1 MHQDQIDRLR
11 DVAGRCLGLIIGGLM
26 LSTLVIGSALGE
38 GPAGNKKPHPV
49 SFSNAKTPEHGDA
62 LGSRILRDVAAEPAT
77 ADAITAEVLHELYEQ
92 ADSHFDAGEYNHC
105 INLNQIVAQGDPHNV
120 ETYANN
126 AWLLWSTDRAQE
138 GIATLKRGIEA
149 NPDTYYMYDEMGD
162 FYWLYLKNP
171 KAAVPYY
178 EKAVQFKCPWFTWHN
193 LAHCY
198 EQLGE
203 WKQAEAAWEHAAQ
216 YPDDPIASIHLKR
229 VKEKLLQ
236 QHSGG

>member
-1 MHQDQIDRLR
+1 MYQKRIERLR
-11 DVAGRCLGLIIGGLM
+11 SIVRQYSGWIMMLM
-26 LSTLVIGSALGE
+26 LPVFMTGAAMAD
-38 GPAGNKKPHPV
+38 GPTGNKKPHPV
-49 SFSNAKTPEHGDA
+49 SFSNAKTPEQVDSP
-62 LGSRILRDVAAEPAT
+62 GSNILRDVAAEPAT
-77 ADAITAEVLHELYEQ
+77 ADAITAEVLRYLYEQ

-162 FYWLYLKNP
+162 FYWLYLKDP
-171 KAAVPYY
+171 KSAIPYY

-203 WKQAEAAWEHAAQ
+203 WSKAEAAWEHAAQ

-229 VKEKLLQ
+229 IKEKLVQ
-236 QHSGG
+236 QRSGG